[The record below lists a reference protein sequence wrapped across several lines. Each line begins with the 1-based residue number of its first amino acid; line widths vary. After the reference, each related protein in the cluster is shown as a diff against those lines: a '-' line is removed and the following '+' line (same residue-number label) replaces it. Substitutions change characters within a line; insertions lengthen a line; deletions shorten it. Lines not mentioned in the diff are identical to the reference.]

1 MSSTNLYNINVE
13 LNKAITFLSNFKNN
27 QSKFT
32 NIWNNDIENIDNY
45 NNISKTMPFFWLNNN
60 IYKINIPYSFIL
72 LKNIPWY
79 FDFELYS
86 DINND
91 KNLWSNFNEWNNSN
105 NLHYI
110 ANENKLIE
118 YIPRGY
124 LIPPV
129 DKNILNIKFIKDIE
143 PNDDDISYSPE
154 YETTITPD
162 DEEEKSD
169 NKNWQEKIIKIGLW
183 SIAIIIIVIIFV
195 YIFINYT
202 NKSNDPIIL
211 NNNNFIS

>member
-1 MSSTNLYNINVE
+1 M
-13 LNKAITFLSNFKNN
+13 
-27 QSKFT
+27 
-32 NIWNNDIENIDNY
+32 
-45 NNISKTMPFFWLNNN
+45 
-60 IYKINIPYSFIL
+60 
-72 LKNIPWY
+72 
-79 FDFELYS
+79 
-86 DINND
+86 
-91 KNLWSNFNEWNNSN
+91 
-105 NLHYI
+105 
-110 ANENKLIE
+110 IE

>member
-1 MSSTNLYNINVE
+1 MASTNLYNINLE

-27 QSKFT
+27 QNKFT

-45 NNISKTMPFFWLNNN
+45 NNISKTLPFFWLNNN

-124 LIPPV
+124 LIPPI
-129 DKNILNIKFIKDIE
+129 DKKILNIKFIKDTE
-143 PNDDDISYSPE
+143 STDNDISYSPE

-169 NKNWQEKIIKIGLW
+169 NKNWQEKIIKISLW

-211 NNNNFIS
+211 NDNNFIS